1 MMIPLIIYFSKI
13 IVAPIFKLVQESKK
27 IKDRKYDSISKVD
40 SSILEVSIFSNAFL
54 DMSKSIYE
62 YQQSL
67 EEKGRAKNKRVK
79 Y

>member
-1 MMIPLIIYFSKI
+1 MIPLIIYFSKI

-40 SSILEVSIFSNAFL
+40 SSILEVSILSNSFL

-67 EEKGRAKNKRVK
+67 EEKVE
-79 Y
+79 